1 MSAISKQ
8 IRNPLP
14 AILPLAHLKR
24 CAVLDAIDK
33 CHGNRLLAA
42 RLLGIGKTTIYRMA
56 GAKKPQACITQREGS
71 LASFP
76 PSPFQR

>member
-8 IRNPLP
+8 VHHPLP
-14 AILPLAHLKR
+14 TILPLAHLKR
-24 CAVLDAIDK
+24 CAVFDAIDK

-56 GAKKPQACITQREGS
+56 GAQKSLARTTQRGGS
-71 LASFP
+71 LAAP
-76 PSPFQR
+76 LPSPFQR